1 MGWKQLQLM
10 LKYSEDLATNVSVC
24 ARHFF
29 WGTKHPTFFLDDFNI
44 DKNNCT
50 ETTRHKLPY
59 HVLKILQNVNKEPTK
74 TEKNK
79 TTHDR
84 LKSSVS
90 PGFPPFCHLGLHKF
104 TGQNPAD
111 VQVLRVGFERLVV
124 SQDLC
129 SAGGGHR
136 SHQQAV
142 AKSMLGL
149 RKTKLHLSATGQQKP
164 NKCAGHLPSIPSWVG
179 KKRRKRQTQTH
190 TTSSVH

>member
-74 TEKNK
+74 TEKKQNNPWPVKIVGFPRFPAVLPSGPAQIHRTKPCGRTSSACRVRTTRCFPRSVQCWRWASEPPASCCEVHAGPSENK
-79 TTHDR
+79 AA
-84 LKSSVS
+84 SVS
-90 PGFPPFCHLGLHKF
+90 DRP
-104 TGQNPAD
+104 
-111 VQVLRVGFERLVV
+111 
-124 SQDLC
+124 
-129 SAGGGHR
+129 
-136 SHQQAV
+136 
-142 AKSMLGL
+142 
-149 RKTKLHLSATGQQKP
+149 TKAQ
-164 NKCAGHLPSIPSWVG
+164 
-179 KKRRKRQTQTH
+179 
-190 TTSSVH
+190 

>member
-10 LKYSEDLATNVSVC
+10 LKHSEDLATNVSVC

-29 WGTKHPTFFLDDFNI
+29 WGTKHPTFFLRMS
-44 DKNNCT
+44 T
-50 ETTRHKLPY
+50 L
-59 HVLKILQNVNKEPTK
+59 TK
-74 TEKNK
+74 TIALKQRVTSCHTMCWKFFRMSTKNQPK
-79 TTHDR
+79 RKKQNNPWPTLFR

-149 RKTKLHLSATGQQKP
+149 RKTKLQVRSVSDRPTKP
-164 NKCAGHLPSIPSWVG
+164 
-179 KKRRKRQTQTH
+179 Q
-190 TTSSVH
+190 